1 MIFSAQETDIIKNQL
16 KYMQDKIDMIKNIVQ
31 KQRNGDILLKKIET
45 LREMR
50 ESCAMLDAGTYGF
63 ACNSGGW

>member
-50 ESCAMLDAGTYGF
+50 ESCAMLDAGTDCF